1 MDKRVLMATVVSMGL
16 VLVWI
21 AFFGKPKTGDK
32 PTPPAQVQQQQP
44 VATAN
49 PSTAQAAAEPAKQP
63 QPAPADKSAGPP
75 APPSGKPTPTED
87 TLEEPKRYKA
97 TFTSE
102 GAAPTHWVL
111 LDKQY
116 KEDNPKE
123 SNKQAEPIDLVKT
136 RPPNLPLEITFP
148 SSAFTLPPDAVWT
161 EQPRNGD
168 DLVYTWESADV
179 RVEKRFE
186 RQPGTYQVRM
196 LVTVENK
203 GDKDQAHYFRLQIHG
218 WHDPSVKPG
227 GMFAKRVSQ
236 TSAACYA
243 NGKVKRGSLDD
254 LLKSAV
260 EQRGD
265 VRWVTIGEQ
274 FFLQAA
280 ALAKTDEEKVCNLVG
295 AADGSISAIIT
306 VGQRVVKPHQKTQYE
321 TIAFMGPKILSQ
333 LDAVTVGGA
342 PAHLGDVMEYG
353 LWGATEWLSRPMLAV
368 LKGIQYVVYNWGVAI
383 IVLTILLKAVT
394 WYPTQA
400 SMKSMKKM
408 AKLKPQM
415 DKLKERFGADKNQ
428 LNLATM
434 ELYKKEGVN
443 PLGGCLPILLQ
454 MPIYIALYSMLQ
466 NSVELYRSP
475 FVGWI
480 RDLTAADPYFVL
492 PILTGVLMFVQQ
504 RTQPTP
510 PDSQQKMMMYMTPV
524 MFTAFS
530 IFLPAGLTIYILTNT
545 VLTFLQQWLLN
556 RGDKPAAPK
565 AVITKPARA

>member
-21 AFFGKPKTGDK
+21 AFFGKPKSGDK
-32 PTPPAQVQQQQP
+32 PAPQAQQQQ

-63 QPAPADKSAGPP
+63 ETKPADKSAGPP
-75 APPSGKPTPTED
+75 APPTEKPKASEAL
-87 TLEEPKRYKA
+87 LEEPQRYKA
-97 TFTSE
+97 SFTSE

-116 KEDNPKE
+116 KEDNPRE
-123 SNKQAEPIDLVKT
+123 SNKQAEPIDLVRT
-136 RPPNLPLEITFP
+136 QTPNLPLEITFP
-148 SSAFTLPPDAVWT
+148 SSAFNLPPDAAWS
-161 EQPRNGD
+161 EQPRGSD
-168 DLVYTWESADV
+168 DALVYTWESGDV
-179 RVEKRFE
+179 RVEKRFA
-186 RQPGTYQVRM
+186 RKPGTYQVQM

-203 GDKDQAHYFRLQIHG
+203 SDKDQAHYFRLQMHG

-236 TSAACYA
+236 TTAACYVG
-243 NGKVKRGSLDD
+243 GKVKKGGLDD
-254 LLKSAV
+254 LLKAAIEV
-260 EQRGD
+260 RGD
-265 VRWVTIGEQ
+265 VRWVSVGEQ

-280 ALAKTDEEKVCNLVG
+280 ALAKTDEEKVCNLVA
-295 AADGSISAIIT
+295 AADGSMSAIVT

-321 TIAFMGPKILSQ
+321 MIAFMGPKILSQ
-333 LDAVTVGGA
+333 LDAVAVAGA

-368 LKGIQYVVYNWGVAI
+368 LKGIHYVVFNWGVAI
-383 IVLTILLKAVT
+383 IVLTILLKAMT

-415 DKLKERFGADKNQ
+415 DKLKERFGDDKNQ

-434 ELYKKEGVN
+434 ELYRKEGVN

-454 MPIYIALYSMLQ
+454 MPIYIALYSMLN

-492 PILTGVLMFVQQ
+492 PVLTGVLMFVQQ
-504 RTQPTP
+504 RTQPVP